1 MGLVL
6 ERRPGQAVHI
16 IFDENMSAAE
26 FDELLRN
33 GITVTLTK
41 INDTRSR
48 AKIGFEAP
56 GSITIL
62 REELLERRRNSL

>member
-6 ERRPGQAVHI
+6 ERKPGQSVHL

-26 FDELLRN
+26 LDELLRN

-48 AKIGFEAP
+48 AKIGFDAP
-56 GSITIL
+56 PTVTVL
-62 REELLERRRNSL
+62 REELLARG